1 MMKRKLISRDV
12 VQGELRDAVSVLKEG
27 GIIVY
32 PTDTVYG
39 LAVDAFN
46 LEAIGKL
53 FVLKKRSQKPLPVIV
68 ANMAM
73 AKSIAEIS
81 HEQETIMK
89 KYWPGAV
96 TFVVKKKNIVPNAL
110 TLGLDTVGIRIPKSD
125 VSVYLAKLLG
135 NPITSTSANIS
146 GNKVCTTVDEVL
158 REFSDFESQP
168 DYLLDIGELKELPP
182 STVVD
187 LTVKP
192 PKVLR
197 EGPVKFLR

>member
-1 MMKRKLISRDV
+1 MTKRKTITQTPTQEDLV
-12 VQGELRDAVSVLKEG
+12 DAVKVLKEG

-68 ANMAM
+68 SNMTM
-73 AKSIAEIS
+73 AKGIATIS
-81 HEQETIMK
+81 KQQEAIMK

-96 TFVVKKKNIVPNAL
+96 TFVVKKKDVVPNAL
-110 TLGLDTVGIRIPKSD
+110 TLGLDTVGVRIPKSD
-125 VSVYLAKLLG
+125 ISVLLARLLG

-146 GNKVCTTVDEVL
+146 GNKVCTTVDEVV
-158 REFSDFESQP
+158 REFSEFESQP
-168 DYLLDIGELKELPP
+168 DYFIDAGELKELPP

-187 LTVKP
+187 ISDKQ

-197 EGPVKFLR
+197 EGPVKFSV

>member
-1 MMKRKLISRDV
+1 MVQRKSISSTVTPDEL
-12 VQGELRDAVSVLKEG
+12 GEAVKVLKEG

-32 PTDTVYG
+32 PTDTIYG

-68 ANMAM
+68 SNMTM
-73 AKSIAEIS
+73 AKTIADIS
-81 HEQETIMK
+81 REQEAIMK
-89 KYWPGAV
+89 KYWPGAI
-96 TFVVKKKNIVPNAL
+96 TFVVKKKAIVPNAL
-110 TLGLDTVGIRIPKSD
+110 TLGLETVGIRIPQSD
-125 VSVYLAKLLG
+125 ISVQLAHLLG

-146 GNKVCTTVDEVL
+146 GNKVCTTIDEVI

-168 DYLLDIGELKELPP
+168 DYFLDAGELKEIPP

-187 LTVKP
+187 LTEKP
-192 PKVLR
+192 AKVLR
-197 EGPVKFLR
+197 EGPVKFSR